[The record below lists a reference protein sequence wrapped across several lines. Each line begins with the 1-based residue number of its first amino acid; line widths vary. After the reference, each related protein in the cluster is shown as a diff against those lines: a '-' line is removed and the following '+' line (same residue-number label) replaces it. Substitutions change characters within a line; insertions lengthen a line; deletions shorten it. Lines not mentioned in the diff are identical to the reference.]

1 MNRHKSL
8 FLSTFQNSP
17 IEPLGAG
24 KIASLLLY
32 REQIERLVLEPLR
45 LPLTLFVS
53 ITIAF
58 TASALACSVIRE
70 NTCRAVTQLVVVINF
85 SFVVIDIVCFVFF
98 CSYRLFF
105 CRFQSFC
112 FVSLSYV
119 YFFACSIFFPW

>member
-17 IEPLGAG
+17 IEPLSAG

-70 NTCRAVTQLVVVINF
+70 NTCRAVTQLVVVIDF

-98 CSYRLFF
+98 VVIDFSFVAFSPFVLFH
-105 CRFQSFC
+105 
-112 FVSLSYV
+112 
-119 YFFACSIFFPW
+119 